1 MIDEIDRTGLVYAPT
16 REDISGWV
24 AEVVW
29 GLNGKQL
36 MRNAWRKTGYDWFF
50 KEGVGDVFDN
60 SDDVI
65 DDENNG
71 GNGANF
77 DEQVCDVAD
86 MLDDV
91 LGLGEDSDN
100 ESDDDEMLW
109 GEA

>member
-1 MIDEIDRTGLVYAPT
+1 MTTATVTTMMPTTIDND
-16 REDISGWV
+16 
-24 AEVVW
+24 
-29 GLNGKQL
+29 
-36 MRNAWRKTGYDWFF
+36 
-50 KEGVGDVFDN
+50 
-60 SDDVI
+60 
-65 DDENNG
+65 G
-71 GNGANF
+71 GNGTNF